1 MISDILVLE
10 RVFMTKGQIES
21 KISEAIS
28 KFEIE
33 QMGRGPEKIRTL
45 IFQDL
50 IIIRLKGFLSPS
62 EKNLAQNKEGVELI
76 KKVRTALFE
85 NARVGLE
92 EAIMSVVDANVIS
105 TFSDVSTK
113 TGEKI
118 IAVVVDKNIEAFLNE

>member
-1 MISDILVLE
+1 
-10 RVFMTKGQIES
+10 MTKGQIES

-33 QMGRGPEKIRTL
+33 QMGRGPEKIRTI

-50 IIIRLKGFLSPS
+50 IIVRLKGFLSPS
-62 EKNLAQNKEGVELI
+62 EKNLAQKVEGIELI

-85 NARVGLE
+85 NARLGLE
-92 EAIMSVVDANVIS
+92 EAIKSVIDVNIIS
-105 TFSDVSTK
+105 THSDVSTK

-118 IAVVVDKNIEAFLNE
+118 IAVVVDSNLEEIINE

>member
-1 MISDILVLE
+1 V
-10 RVFMTKGQIES
+10 TKGQIEA

-33 QMGRGPEKIRTL
+33 QMGRGPDKIRTI

-50 IIIRLKGFLSPS
+50 IIVRLTGFLSTS
-62 EKNLAQNKEGVELI
+62 EKSLAQNKEGVELI

-85 NARVGLE
+85 NAQELLIE
-92 EAIMSVVDANVIS
+92 TIKSVIDVEIIS
-105 TFSDVSTK
+105 TYSDVSTK

-118 IAVVVDKNIEAFLNE
+118 IAIVADRDIEEDLKNDAK

>member
-1 MISDILVLE
+1 
-10 RVFMTKGQIES
+10 MTKGQIES

-85 NARVGLE
+85 NARSGLE

-118 IAVVVDKNIEAFLNE
+118 IAVVVDKNIEAFINE